1 MEQISSAWTGMSVQ
15 RRVIVAA
22 ATVAMFLAVLGV
34 ARLAT
39 RPGLELLY
47 AGLENAAAGEVVEA
61 LEARGVAYEI
71 RGNSIFVDT
80 QRRDELRMTL
90 ASEGLPSNPTQG
102 YEILDQ
108 MTGFGTTSQMF
119 DAAYW
124 RAKEGELAR
133 TIVSSPAINSARVHI
148 ANPGSKPFRRDSVAT
163 ASVTITSAAG
173 GVSAAHARALRY
185 LVASAVPGLS
195 PEQVSVIDANGGVIL
210 SSDESAAGQQR
221 SGDLAA
227 ELKRNVER
235 LLEARVGYGKAVV
248 EVNVDTVT
256 ETEQITERLIQP
268 DSRIAIS
275 QETVQSS
282 STDSDTDADVT
293 VASNLP
299 DGDAAKGPG
308 SSQSQSKES
317 RETLNF
323 DVSETQREVLRSPGA
338 VRRITTAV
346 LVDGIRTP
354 AADGTDTWAPR
365 SDEEMAALR
374 DLVAAAVGLDEARG
388 DSLSLKTMEFQPFP
402 VEGSLPGQ
410 GNRLLDFDAMRL
422 AQIGILALA
431 ALLIGLFVVRP
442 ILTQKAAPALPPPDP
457 DARAT
462 PGDALTGEIDPEDG
476 PRDMGMFGTAGT
488 AMMKPDFSGDDA
500 AERPGDRLRRMIDE
514 RQEESMKILQSWME
528 DDGEKA

>member
-1 MEQISSAWTGMSVQ
+1 MSMQ
-15 RRVIVAA
+15 RRLIVAA

-34 ARLAT
+34 ARMAT

-47 AGLENAAAGEVVEA
+47 SGLENAAAGEVVEA
-61 LEARGVAYEI
+61 LEARSVAYEI
-71 RGNSIFVDT
+71 RGNSIFVDSL
-80 QRRDELRMTL
+80 RRDELRMTL
-90 ASEGLPSNPTQG
+90 ASEGLPSNPTRG
-102 YEILDQ
+102 YELLDQ

-163 ASVTITSAAG
+163 ASVTITPAAG

-210 SSDESAAGQQR
+210 SSEESAAGQQR

-248 EVNVDTVT
+248 EVNVATVT
-256 ETEQITERLIQP
+256 QTEQITERLIQP
-268 DSRIAIS
+268 ESRIAIS

-299 DGDAAKGPG
+299 DGDAAKGAG
-308 SSQSQSKES
+308 NSQSESKET

-354 AADGTDTWAPR
+354 GPDGTDTWAPR
-365 SDEEMAALR
+365 PEEEMAALHE
-374 DLVAAAVGLDEARG
+374 LVAAAVGFDETRG

-402 VEGSLPGQ
+402 VEGSLPGAV
-410 GNRLLDFDAMRL
+410 GNRLFDFDAMRL
-422 AQIGILALA
+422 AQIGILALS

-442 ILTQKAAPALPPPDP
+442 VLTQKRPPALPSPGSDG
-457 DARAT
+457 RAT
-462 PGDALTGEIDPEDG
+462 SGEALSGEIDPEDG
-476 PRDMGMFGTAGT
+476 PLDMGMFAPGIP
-488 AMMKPDFSGDDA
+488 MMMPNLDDDGDDEEA
-500 AERPGDRLRRMIDE
+500 PERPGDRLRRMIDE

>member
-1 MEQISSAWTGMSVQ
+1 MEQMSSAWTGMSVQ
-15 RRVIVAA
+15 RRLIVAA

-34 ARLAT
+34 ARMAT

-47 AGLENAAAGEVVEA
+47 AGLDNAAAGEVVEA

-71 RGNSIFVDT
+71 RGNSIFADS

-102 YEILDQ
+102 YELLDE

-148 ANPGSKPFRRDSVAT
+148 ANPSSKPFRRDSVAT
-163 ASVTITSAAG
+163 ASVTITPAAG
-173 GVSAAHARALRY
+173 GISAAHARALRF

-210 SSDESAAGQQR
+210 SSDEKATGQQR

-227 ELKRNVER
+227 DLKRNVER

-248 EVNVDTVT
+248 EVNVATVT

-268 DSRIAIS
+268 ESRIAIS

-308 SSQSQSKES
+308 SSQSESKET
-317 RETLNF
+317 RETINF

-346 LVDGIRTP
+346 LVDGIRSP
-354 AADGTDTWAPR
+354 DGTDTWVPR
-365 SDEEMAALR
+365 PEEEMEALR
-374 DLVAAAVGLDEARG
+374 DLVAAAVGFDEARG

-410 GNRLLDFDAMRL
+410 ANRLLDFDTMRL
-422 AQIGILALA
+422 AQIGILALS

-442 ILTQKAAPALPPPDP
+442 ILTQKGAPALPPPAP
-457 DARAT
+457 DGRAT
-462 PGDALTGEIDPEDG
+462 PGEALTGEIDPDDG
-476 PRDMGMFGTAGT
+476 PIDMGTFATAGT
-488 AMMKPDFSGDDA
+488 AMMAGLDDDDA